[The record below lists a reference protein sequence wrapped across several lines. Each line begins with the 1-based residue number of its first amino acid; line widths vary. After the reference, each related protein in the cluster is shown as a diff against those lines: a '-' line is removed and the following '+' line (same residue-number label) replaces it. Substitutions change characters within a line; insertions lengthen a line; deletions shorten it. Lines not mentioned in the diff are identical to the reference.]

1 MNARTEA
8 ATYRVVWEPNPG
20 PQEFLLSCPCFEVLF
35 GGARGPSPL
44 LV

>member
-8 ATYRVVWEPNPG
+8 ATYRVVWEPSITQG
-20 PQEFLLSCPCFEVLF
+20 WMISCPVFELLF